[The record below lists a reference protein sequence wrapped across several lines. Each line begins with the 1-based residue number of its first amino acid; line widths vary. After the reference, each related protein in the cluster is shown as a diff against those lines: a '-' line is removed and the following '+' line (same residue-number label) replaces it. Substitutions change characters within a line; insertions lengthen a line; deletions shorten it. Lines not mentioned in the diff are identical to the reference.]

1 METTTL
7 RSNDMTDPVFGK
19 GDAMKAIV
27 MSRIA
32 TSGINPNENLGQ
44 HFLIDSDAIGIL
56 AQFVTP
62 GNTVIEVGAGVGQL
76 TEALAQ
82 KAANVIAIEID
93 TRYEPLLEQVTQEH
107 PNVQIVYGDAIALRI
122 QDLFPK
128 RKRGAKDQPAIQ
140 IISSLP
146 YHITEPFMHKLI
158 DLPVEST
165 TLVVG
170 QRFARAIQAKDEESS
185 DFSKLTLLAQVFF
198 DIDQIAEIDKQKFF
212 PVPRTDSA
220 IIRLTPRDVKE
231 LRSNKRDFIFRRLFL
246 TAKRS
251 PLVKNALKEGLIEF
265 AQLSQVGTLGKREYH
280 RKVRSS
286 SRTELRETVAEY
298 NKLGKIGEDPQLD
311 ETNTVQL
318 TQNQARAIIEEM
330 GISEDILSKPFE
342 QLDNNEL
349 KALSKALK

>member
-1 METTTL
+1 MEAPLNT
-7 RSNDMTDPVFGK
+7 NDMKDPISGK
-19 GDAMKAIV
+19 GDITKDLV
-27 MSRIA
+27 MNRLNSV
-32 TSGINPNENLGQ
+32 GIKPNENLGQ
-44 HFLIDSDAIGIL
+44 HFLIDSDIIAKL

-62 GNTVIEVGAGVGQL
+62 GNTVMEIGAGVGQL

-82 KAANVIAIEID
+82 KAENVISIEID
-93 TRYEPLLEQVTQEH
+93 TRYEPLLTQVTMEH
-107 PNVQIVYGDAIALRI
+107 PNVQIVYADAITLKM
-122 QDLFPK
+122 QDFFPK
-128 RKRGAKDQPAIQ
+128 RKKGAKDKRPVQ

-158 DLPVEST
+158 GLPVEST

-170 QRFARAIQAKDEESS
+170 QRFARAIQAADEESP

-198 DIDQIAEIDKQKFF
+198 DIDKITEIDKQRFF

-220 IIRLTPRDVKE
+220 IVRLTPRDEKE
-231 LRSNKRDFIFRRLFL
+231 VRSNKRDFVFKRLFL

-251 PLVKNALKEGLIEF
+251 PLVKNALKEALIEF

-286 SRTELRETVAEY
+286 SRAELKQTAAQY
-298 NKLGKIGEDPQLD
+298 NKFGKAEEEAQLD
-311 ETNTVQL
+311 EGQTIQL
-318 TQNQARAIIEEM
+318 TQNQARTIIGSM

-342 QLDNNEL
+342 QLDNNDL
-349 KALSKALK
+349 KTLSKALR